1 MKLDENVE
9 TEINDKK
16 AASLRSSRM
25 ARYSAAAAGVAAVS
39 TLDIDA
45 AMIKVIVSDAQEKTD
60 YTLDLSGIYSGANAT
75 LKMNGSEFRVTNT
88 THTSF
93 AHTFASKLGDFSVGA
108 NIGSAGAGFGYF
120 APVGGNFL
128 YDEDFD
134 GTNFY
139 GFRVNEGGPYTY
151 GWLKVSAEA
160 GNTFTVSS
168 YGYNSTLNS
177 AALAGQGSVA
187 GVPDSGPGFV
197 GLALLGAGAAGVRLL
212 RKLRSKI

>member
-75 LKMNGSEFRVTNT
+75 LKMVSGEFRVTNG

-93 AHTFASKLGDFSVGA
+93 ANYVSKLTEFSAGQSIGVGTGYYDV
-108 NIGSAGAGFGYF
+108 GSAFLRDLGFEGS
-120 APVGGNFL
+120 
-128 YDEDFD
+128 
-134 GTNFY
+134 NFY